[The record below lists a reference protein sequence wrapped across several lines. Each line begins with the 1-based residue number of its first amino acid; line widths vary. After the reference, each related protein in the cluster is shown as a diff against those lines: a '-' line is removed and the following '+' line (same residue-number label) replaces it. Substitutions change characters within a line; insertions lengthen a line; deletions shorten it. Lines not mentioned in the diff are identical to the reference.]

1 MKRIHLLA
9 GLSLLS
15 VGQMSYAFEHS
26 SAKPGDVAFLVSSCQ
41 EYIELYKKK
50 DEPRFAAYLTT
61 SKEESFRAG
70 YCLGS
75 VMHANN
81 TCRYGHSTN
90 SVYRSAEVIASIK
103 DSYYSETKLLKDIVC
118 R

>member
-1 MKRIHLLA
+1 MKRIQFLA
-9 GLSLLS
+9 GLFLLS
-15 VGQMSYAFEHS
+15 IAKMSYAFEHS

-50 DEPRFAAYLTT
+50 DDTRFGAYLTT

-70 YCLGS
+70 YCLGA
-75 VMHANN
+75 VMHTNN
-81 TCRYGHSTN
+81 TCRYGYGSQ
-90 SVYRSAEVIASIK
+90 SVYRSAEVIASIE
-103 DSYYSETKLLKDIVC
+103 DSYYSETKLLEDTVC